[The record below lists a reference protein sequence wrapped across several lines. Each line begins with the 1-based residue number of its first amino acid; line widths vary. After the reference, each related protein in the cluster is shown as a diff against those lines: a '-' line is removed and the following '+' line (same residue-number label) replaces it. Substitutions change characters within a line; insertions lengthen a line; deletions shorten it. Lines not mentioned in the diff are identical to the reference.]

1 MVDERITIELLRD
14 EWIAMLASAFYGSA
28 ALESAIGGHTAGI
41 ADRLVEQLK
50 SRLNI
55 DSIRDEALKM
65 EILNQPVTQASTDET
80 GFKPT
85 GPDSTLSA

>member
-1 MVDERITIELLRD
+1 MADARITIALSRD

-28 ALESAIGGHTAGI
+28 ARESAIGGYTAGI
-41 ADRLVEQLK
+41 AARLVEQLK

-65 EILNQPVTQASTDET
+65 EILNQPVPQGATDET
-80 GFKPT
+80 GFKPA
-85 GPDSTLSA
+85 GPDSTPTT